1 MRDKPLAKLIVN
13 SFAFACATMSFH
25 QSTLAMDKTD
35 DIDTNRPEFHGFTAR
50 TAKVERSARKRNALS
65 RVSQGKWQY
74 DVPETE
80 VRVGL
85 TKGTEFQAFVPNYN
99 LLHSQVA
106 TNEVD
111 PTSISTNSVR
121 NRTTSQV
128 SDITEIGLKHQIGP
142 LFANSKKLPG
152 YLRNYNLAAIVGVTP
167 PTGSTQISG
176 SGTAGIVRFPW
187 SKGIGKNWSIA
198 GMQSLLLLNSGHDLS
213 WQPDVL
219 VGRNVGAKASIFMEY
234 GGFFTQSEA
243 PLNIMHFGGVYK
255 ATKRQQIDMQ
265 FGFGMNGA
273 APIAFIGVG
282 YSFRFDKLAW

>member
-1 MRDKPLAKLIVN
+1 MRNKPLAKLVIN
-13 SFAFACATMSFH
+13 SFALACAAMSFH
-25 QSTLAMDKTD
+25 QSALALDKTD
-35 DIDTNRPEFHGFTAR
+35 DIDTNRPSFMDSPLVLPKSSVQLENGTLYQGFHKG
-50 TAKVERSARKRNALS
+50 
-65 RVSQGKWQY
+65 QWQY
-74 DVPETE
+74 DIPETE

-111 PTSISTNSVR
+111 PTSITDNIQRGV
-121 NRTTSQV
+121 TTSQV

-167 PTGSTQISG
+167 PTGSTQLSG
-176 SGTAGIVRFPW
+176 TGTAGIVRFPW

-198 GMQSLLLLNSGHDLS
+198 GMQSLLLLNSGRDLS

-219 VGRNVGAKASIFMEY
+219 LGRNVGAKASIFMEY